1 MATVESIKPRATI
14 GDAAVDGL
22 WAGLG
27 AGLGMLLYWIVA
39 GFVLAD
45 RWTTWLAQFDL
56 SGARM
61 PITGGLTILAIGAV
75 YGVFFGILVWLI
87 PPRWRPLPGWLL
99 ALVYTLILLLLAETI
114 FLPRMDSPVRAI
126 PQLPMLLGH
135 ILYGLG
141 LGWLIQRAG
150 TVGRP

>member
-61 PITGGLTILAIGAV
+61 PITGGLTILA
-75 YGVFFGILVWLI
+75 
-87 PPRWRPLPGWLL
+87 
-99 ALVYTLILLLLAETI
+99 
-114 FLPRMDSPVRAI
+114 
-126 PQLPMLLGH
+126 
-135 ILYGLG
+135 
-141 LGWLIQRAG
+141 
-150 TVGRP
+150 